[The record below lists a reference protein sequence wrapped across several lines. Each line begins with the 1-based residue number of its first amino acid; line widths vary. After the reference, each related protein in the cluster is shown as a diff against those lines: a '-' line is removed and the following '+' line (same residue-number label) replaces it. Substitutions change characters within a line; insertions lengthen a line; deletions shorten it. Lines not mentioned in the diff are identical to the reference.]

1 MTNED
6 GRSGEG
12 IVLDATVNERPLEAL
27 AKGLSSGASSRRR
40 AEMQLASTNGIMV
53 LKKGAYS

>member
-6 GRSGEG
+6 WRSGEG
-12 IVLDATVNERPLEAL
+12 VVRDATVNQWSVDAL
-27 AKGLSSGASSRRR
+27 AKWLASDAISRRQ

-53 LKKGAYS
+53 LEERV